1 MMEKK
6 KCLTKVSVSDGLF
19 SSSISHVNRRNNKNP
34 IKTLFS
40 YLGGIS
46 PLSGVI
52 MMECAGQV
60 NSNLNYN
67 KHENTF
73 NINTTLKSSS
83 TSPSLLHI
91 NIIGPPCISTEDML
105 FQSSTKILNF

>member
-1 MMEKK
+1 MEKK
-6 KCLTKVSVSDGLF
+6 KCLTKVSVSDGRF

-34 IKTLFS
+34 IKILFS

-83 TSPSLLHI
+83 TSFSLIHI

-105 FQSSTKILNF
+105 FQSSAQILNF

>member
-1 MMEKK
+1 MEKK
-6 KCLTKVSVSDGLF
+6 NCLTKVSVSDGLF

-34 IKTLFS
+34 IKILFS

-73 NINTTLKSSS
+73 NINTTLKSS
-83 TSPSLLHI
+83 LLHI

-105 FQSSTKILNF
+105 FQSSAQILNF